1 MAHAAS
7 LDQAPAD
14 RADRSFLWRRLHSL
28 SGVLPIGGF
37 LCYHIF
43 ENMTAIRGREPYNEM
58 VNDVNTMLPR
68 MYFFGVELVLIILPL
83 LFHSLYGI
91 YIASTGKVNASRYSY
106 GSNWAY
112 WAQRF
117 SGWIAFVYLA
127 VHVGVLR
134 FMVTLAGHHLAPYTE
149 GGEGKLDL
157 VTYDDVA
164 AHLGNPNLI
173 ASPSFWAGNHI
184 FVLYIV
190 GTLLTIY
197 HFTNGLNGFAWT
209 WGLAVGRVAQRRIR
223 MLAWGLFLVLA
234 AATLNILFTL
244 RFASAA

>member
-7 LDQAPAD
+7 LEQAPAD
-14 RADRSFLWRRLHSL
+14 RVDRSFLWRRLHSL

-43 ENMTAIRGREPYNEM
+43 ENLAAIRGGEPYNEM
-58 VNDVNTMLPR
+58 VQHVNTMLPR
-68 MYFFGVELVLIILPL
+68 MYFYGVEVALILGPL
-83 LFHSLYGI
+83 LFHSLYGV
-91 YIASTGKVNASRYSY
+91 YIAATGQPNAGRYAY
-106 GSNWAY
+106 GTNWAY
-112 WAQRF
+112 WAQRV
-117 SGWIAFVYLA
+117 SGYAAFLYVA

-134 FMVTLAGHHLAPYTE
+134 FLVTLAGNHLARYAGPA
-149 GGEGKLDL
+149 EGKLNL

-184 FVLYIV
+184 FALYLV

-197 HFTNGLNGFAWT
+197 HFTNGLNGFCWT
-209 WGLAVGRVAQRRIR
+209 WGLAVGRVAQRRVR
-223 MLAWGLFLVLA
+223 AVAWALFIALS
-234 AATLNILFTL
+234 AATLNILFTM
-244 RFASAA
+244 RFAGA